1 MSTIPTSTFIST
13 ITTLLTEAYE
23 GPPNP
28 KETWFIDNEPDS
40 GILGILKNVSA
51 AEASTSVDDSGKE
64 GSTIAANVEHLRWS
78 IANANRAIRGGEYQG
93 NWAESWALVN
103 ADETA
108 WDRLRVALRAE
119 FESLREGISQAQE
132 LQEVY
137 ILGLAALIPHA
148 AFHLGVIRQMI
159 ERVRATQSQKG

>member
-13 ITTLLTEAYE
+13 IITLLTEAYE

-40 GILGILKNVSA
+40 GLLGILKNVSA
-51 AEASTSVDDSGKE
+51 AEASTSVDGSGKE

-93 NWAESWALVN
+93 NWAESWALIN
-103 ADETA
+103 ADEAA

-119 FESLREGISQAQE
+119 FESLREGISNVQE
-132 LQEVY
+132 LPEIY

-148 AFHLGVIRQMI
+148 AFHLGIIRQMI
-159 ERVRATQSQKG
+159 ERVRASHAQKG

>member
-1 MSTIPTSTFIST
+1 MSTIPISTFIST
-13 ITTLLTEAYE
+13 INTLLTEVYE

-40 GILGILKNVSA
+40 GILGTLKNVTA
-51 AEASTSVDDSGKE
+51 AEASFSIDGSDGS

-78 IANANRAIRGGEYQG
+78 IANANQAIRGGEYQG

-103 ADETA
+103 ADEAA
-108 WDRLRVALRAE
+108 WDRLRNALRTE
-119 FESLREGISQAQE
+119 FESLREGIGNVTE

-137 ILGLAALIPHA
+137 ILGLTALIPHA
-148 AFHLGVIRQMI
+148 AFHLGIIRQMI
-159 ERVRATQSQKG
+159 ERVRAVQSQKE